1 VIQYLPTN
9 EEKMKTLDEIL
20 SQKVNNVDVA
30 DGADKFIFSLNGEE
44 VVVVVHPGKGD
55 SPGEYGFAPFD

>member
-1 VIQYLPTN
+1 
-9 EEKMKTLDEIL
+9 MKTLDEIL

-44 VVVVVHPGKGD
+44 VVVVVHPGNPL